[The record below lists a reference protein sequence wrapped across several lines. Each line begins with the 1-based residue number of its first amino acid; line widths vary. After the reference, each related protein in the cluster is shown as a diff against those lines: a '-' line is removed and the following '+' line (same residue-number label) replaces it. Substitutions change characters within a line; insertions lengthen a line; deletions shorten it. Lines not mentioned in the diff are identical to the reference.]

1 MMSFRHTGRQ
11 ETKAMDLRQLRYFS
25 EVALAGN
32 FREAA
37 ARLNVSQ
44 SSLSRRVLD
53 LERSLTTEL
62 FTRHPRGVTLT
73 QTGQV
78 LLNGAERLLREVE
91 SIRAEVTGDPDPS
104 AATVTLGTSEVIS
117 QMLLAPLAAAFKG
130 PSPMI
135 RLRFVEGQQYLLF
148 EGLDAARIDLAVM
161 TTPEPIPSYK
171 MEVILQ
177 EPLYLITRHANRPKQ
192 ATLGIGD
199 LDRVPLIMFPRPSGI
214 RNYLERQARAL
225 GIEIECAY
233 ETSNSTAQ
241 KEFVMMG
248 LASCILPYSAVA
260 DQIGRSGLAATPI
273 AELSLDRTLVWRG
286 DRPQT
291 AAVEKVA
298 QTIRA
303 LMVRRKAD
311 RTAARQHRLSGKRK
325 TR

>member
-1 MMSFRHTGRQ
+1 M
-11 ETKAMDLRQLRYFS
+11 
-25 EVALAGN
+25 V
-32 FREAA
+32 
-37 ARLNVSQ
+37 
-44 SSLSRRVLD
+44 
-53 LERSLTTEL
+53 
-62 FTRHPRGVTLT
+62 
-73 QTGQV
+73 
-78 LLNGAERLLREVE
+78 
-91 SIRAEVTGDPDPS
+91 
-104 AATVTLGTSEVIS
+104 
-117 QMLLAPLAAAFKG
+117 
-130 PSPMI
+130 

-171 MEVILQ
+171 MEIILQ
-177 EPLYLITRHANRPKQ
+177 EPLYLITRHADRPKQ
-192 ATLGIGD
+192 ATLAIGD

-225 GIEIECAY
+225 GIEIECEY

-241 KEFVMMG
+241 KDFVMMG

-273 AELSLDRTLVWRG
+273 AELSLNRTLVWRG

-303 LMVRRKAD
+303 LMVRPKSD
-311 RTAARQHRLSGKRK
+311 QSAARRRQLSGR
-325 TR
+325 REAR